1 MHVDVEVTIRQ
12 LQKTILEH
20 REKLEVIIQR
30 ATLAEKEVSSLKE
43 RFDDA
48 KQSLQIQKASAM
60 EQAVEVLN
68 QSTLE
73 TELAAKEKKISQLA
87 DDIQSLQSTVNN
99 LKETSAS
106 QIVHLEELLVKK
118 NKTIEELEEKLTQQK
133 DYAKIK
139 KELNILKY
147 MGFSNKRNSR
157 NQHHSPESGPDT
169 TSKLLL
175 SKEETLRPD
184 TTSKLLLNKEKAFQS
199 QNISLKETDSDL
211 SGEEIVSS
219 YTNVLKKEDSSGS
232 PSTTTSP
239 QDMCSTDA
247 EQHMNGSE
255 LKSLRH
261 TFKPKSFS
269 YDHVT
274 LDKLQECLSQC
285 MEKHVD
291 DTLNTLNISR
301 CVRELLSMHNIGQRI
316 FAKFV
321 LGLSQGTVS
330 ELLSKPK
337 PWEKLTEKGRDSYRK
352 MHAWSTDDKCI
363 YMLKA
368 LVPKKGWLTRKLSHS
383 KAIST
388 SVAVKQ
394 TSKECINNTNLRSKC
409 QDITQSKDSGVPSS
423 KQEDPATEERIAQ
436 ILTEAQ
442 NAMLNSKSR
451 EKKSPQRNGSISY
464 SSYNGNALRFEEE
477 GKGSEVVDNEG
488 GSTIDRALN
497 ISNNCKESFQASNLR
512 RSRKYDNDDIPQEM
526 VARIYREELAK
537 LMGQRVEEGFRLPQ
551 ALYER
556 THEEIRHAINIYHQ
570 ELSCLSQVLPLSTA
584 NLNHISTA
592 AALANRNAYTSFTH
606 PISLATSQS
615 QLEVPIDATVQTQS
629 HKNDKRSGCG
639 SETESICRH
648 GSAFSLVR
656 PKTETGTSL
665 VKPTVS
671 HQYNTNHTSLPTMSV
686 MSLAE
691 MPHSGEDLSTSAS
704 PLQQMQSI
712 TNSLLS
718 QSSLANLPNTPQRPT
733 KAVLTPITQHQFDQ
747 YSNLNTEEIVKN
759 VKEQLS
765 QYSISQRLFGE
776 SVLGLSQG
784 SVSDLLARPKPW
796 HLLTQKGR
804 EPFIRMKIFL
814 GDENAVHKL
823 VASQYKIPPEKLMRT
838 GGFGG
843 PSNLPSASSE
853 LPHGTVEPVAAHH
866 HALDKSYT
874 LLNMKLPLPMTM
886 KRSSPTTSPSISVPT
901 NLPSSTLSTVH
912 NKQTTSR
919 MPHHSPPS
927 MPYLQP
933 SVYEMAAMTTD
944 FDTQSITSKIKDTL
958 LAHNIGQK
966 IFGEVVLGLSQGSVS
981 ELLSKPK
988 PWHMLSIKG
997 REPFIRM
1004 QLWLNDTKN
1013 LEKLQALKNQR
1024 RGANK
1029 RRKNETYMD
1038 GNWSHY
1044 ENHTYNHA
1052 FPPPSQYFSTKKQRI
1067 LFSEEQKEALRLV
1080 FSMDPYPSTATIEFL
1095 SSELNLSVRTITNW
1109 FHNHRMRLKQQ
1120 PLSKNDDSETNP
1132 EHLASGVKE
1141 GTKFDPVQFR
1151 MILNHR
1157 LAELTRNKG
1166 NNTFHKM
1173 YSTYQNTA
1181 GQSTFNDSF
1190 GTLDLSVSSQLFP
1203 RRSNNAY
1210 DFQFT
1215 SETVTGETDD
1225 HTNSELNEDSS
1236 YSYDRGLSESSDRES
1251 LSSYDTRQE
1260 QEDFKSSVSAPSS
1273 SSKRRKPAMPQWVD
1287 PGMEMSPDSDLCSE
1301 SENNEEEPLKKGD
1314 EEIINGVCVLQT
1326 GQFDLRVSKEH
1337 TVCIEPAP
1345 APDIKSRSKQ
1355 EPVNRDLILEV
1366 TNKEG
1371 LTATENKEFQG
1382 NIKIHRKHNIERL
1395 ERCLQDQG
1403 QDWDVDDEV
1412 GKKTL

>member
-1 MHVDVEVTIRQ
+1 MEIIIND
-12 LQKTILEH
+12 LE
-20 REKLEVIIQR
+20 RANQR
-30 ATLAEKEVSSLKE
+30 ATLAEKEVSLLKE

-118 NKTIEELEEKLTQQK
+118 NKIILELEDKLTKQK
-133 DYAKIK
+133 DYTEIK
-139 KELNILKY
+139 KELSILKF
-147 MGFSNKRNSR
+147 MGFSNKRNSKD
-157 NQHHSPESGPDT
+157 QHHSPESGPET
-169 TSKLLL
+169 TLKLLS
-175 SKEETLRPD
+175 SKEE
-184 TTSKLLLNKEKAFQS
+184 AFRS
-199 QNISLKETDSDL
+199 QTFALKETDSDL

-219 YTNVLKKEDSSGS
+219 YTNILKKEDSSGS

-239 QDMCSTDA
+239 QDTPPTDA
-247 EQHMNGSE
+247 EQPANGSE
-255 LKSLRH
+255 LKSPRH
-261 TFKPKSFS
+261 TFKPKGFS

-274 LDKLQECLSQC
+274 VDKLQECLSQS
-285 MEKHVD
+285 MEKYVD

-352 MHAWSTDDKCI
+352 MYAWSSDDKCI

-383 KAIST
+383 KPIST

-394 TSKECINNTNLRSKC
+394 TSKEYINNTNLRSKI
-409 QDITQSKDSGVPSS
+409 QDITQSKDLGVPPS

-442 NAMLNSKSR
+442 NAMVNSNST
-451 EKKSPQRNGSISY
+451 EKKSPLYNRGISY
-464 SSYNGNALRFEEE
+464 SAYNGNSSRLEEE
-477 GKGSEVVDNEG
+477 NKGGEVVENEG
-488 GSTIDRALN
+488 GNTIDRALN
-497 ISNNCKESFQASNLR
+497 ISNNCKDSFQTSNLR

-570 ELSCLSQVLPLSTA
+570 ELSCLSQVLPLGTT
-584 NLNHISTA
+584 NLNHLSTA
-592 AALANRNAYTSFTH
+592 AALANRNAYTSYTH
-606 PISLATSQS
+606 PISLATSQP
-615 QLEVPIDATVQTQS
+615 QLEVPIDATVQTQNQ
-629 HKNDKRSGCG
+629 KNDKRNSCG

-656 PKTETGTSL
+656 PKTETSL
-665 VKPTVS
+665 VKPTIS
-671 HQYNTNHTSLPTMSV
+671 HQYNTNHTSLPPMSV

-691 MPHSGEDLSTSAS
+691 MSHSGEDIGTSAS

-733 KAVLTPITQHQFDQ
+733 KAVLTPITQQQFDQ
-747 YSNLNTEEIVKN
+747 YSTLNTEEIVKN

-804 EPFIRMKIFL
+804 EPFIRMKMFL
-814 GDENAVHKL
+814 EDENAVHKL
-823 VASQYKIPPEKLMRT
+823 VASQYKIAPEKLMRT

-843 PSNLPSASSE
+843 PSNSPSSSE
-853 LPHGTVEPVAAHH
+853 MPHGTVEPVAA
-866 HALDKSYT
+866 LEKNCT
-874 LLNMKLPLPMTM
+874 LLNTKLPLSMTM
-886 KRSSPTTSPSISVPT
+886 KRSSPTTSESSPSISVPT
-901 NLPSSTLSTVH
+901 NIQPSTLSIIH
-912 NKQTTSR
+912 NKQATWR
-919 MPHHSPPS
+919 MSHHSSPS
-927 MPYLQP
+927 MPYQQP

-1029 RRKNETYMD
+1029 RRKNQTYVD

-1044 ENHTYNHA
+1044 ENHTYNRV
-1052 FPPPSQYFSTKKQRI
+1052 FPSPSPYFSTKKQRI

-1095 SSELNLSVRTITNW
+1095 SNELNLSVRTISNW

-1120 PLSKNDDSETNP
+1120 PLSKNYDGETSP
-1132 EHLASGVKE
+1132 EHLVSGVKE

-1157 LAELTRNKG
+1157 LAELTRNKRT
-1166 NNTFHKM
+1166 NTIHKV
-1173 YSTYQNTA
+1173 YQNTS
-1181 GQSTFNDSF
+1181 GQSTVNDSL

-1203 RRSNNAY
+1203 RRSNTVY
-1210 DFQFT
+1210 DYQFS
-1215 SETVTGETDD
+1215 SETVTAETDD
-1225 HTNSELNEDSS
+1225 QSNSELNEDSS

-1287 PGMEMSPDSDLCSE
+1287 PGIEMSPDSDLCSE
-1301 SENNEEEPLKKGD
+1301 SENNDEEYLKQKD
-1314 EEIINGVCVLQT
+1314 EEIINGVCVLQA

-1337 TVCIEPAP
+1337 TVCVEPAP
-1345 APDIKSRSKQ
+1345 APDVKSKSKQ
-1355 EPVNRDLILEV
+1355 EPTNRDLTLEV
-1366 TNKEG
+1366 TNRESLRTSEK
-1371 LTATENKEFQG
+1371 KEFQG

-1395 ERCLQDQG
+1395 ERCLHDQG
-1403 QDWDVDDEV
+1403 QDWDAEDD
-1412 GKKTL
+1412 GDKKTL